1 MKPRILA
8 SLFIIQL
15 GIFISTVDAQQISTS
30 DSIETFI
37 KAEMQKRRIPALQ
50 YAIVRNGKIIKQN
63 TFGTAR

>member
-15 GIFISTVDAQQISTS
+15 GIFISTVDAQQIST